1 MLILQTQTRIFSWL
15 FIASIFLATVQ
26 VSVAGYQADKGS
38 WFNLLTNVMAE
49 EENEDAETE
58 ETVKEVKWAE
68 PHQSVIKKEVVTFR
82 NTYRAANPYI
92 SILGEVGSPPPEA

>member
-1 MLILQTQTRIFSWL
+1 MLTLQTHIRIFSWL

-26 VSVAGYQADKGS
+26 VTVAGYQADESS

-58 ETVKEVKWAE
+58 EVVKEVMWSESYQYEIEATE
-68 PHQSVIKKEVVTFR
+68 FTFH
-82 NTYRAANPYI
+82 NAYRAANPYI
-92 SILGEVGSPPPEA
+92 SVLGEVGSPPPEA

>member
-1 MLILQTQTRIFSWL
+1 MLTLQTHIRTFSWL

-26 VSVAGYQADKGS
+26 VTVAGYQADESS

-58 ETVKEVKWAE
+58 EVVKEVMWAE
-68 PHQSVIKKEVVTFR
+68 SYQFEIQVEVLAYQ

-92 SILGEVGSPPPEA
+92 SILGEVNSPPPEA